1 MITLVVLNHDK
12 TEQTQMNQ
20 NNETQ
25 DIELS
30 LKEAQEI
37 AELGEALE
45 KLEQTRAFKK
55 VILEGYLKDEAV
67 RLVHAKANPEVQLD
81 ERKQKAVDDALSGI
95 ANLQGYFYKV
105 KHQAY
110 LASEAIKEGNEEL
123 DRIRE
128 EELGE

>member
-1 MITLVVLNHDK
+1 
-12 TEQTQMNQ
+12 MNQ
-20 NNETQ
+20 LNDTQ
-25 DIELS
+25 EIELN
-30 LKEAQEI
+30 LKEAKEI

-45 KLEQTRAFKK
+45 KLEQNRAFKK

-67 RLVHAKANPEVQLD
+67 RLVHAKANPEIQMD
-81 ERKQKAVDDALSGI
+81 ERMQKAVDDALTGI
-95 ANLQGYFYKV
+95 ANLQGFFYKV

-128 EELGE
+128 EELSE